1 MKAYNKSI
9 MEYDDVIL
17 AVDYAEERGE
27 KRGWERGW
35 KEGEERGEKR
45 GREIGE
51 EIGRINFIQTC
62 YKNGMSIEQ
71 IVRFIGIA
79 EEQVYA
85 ILSK

>member
-1 MKAYNKSI
+1 MEAYNKSI

-27 KRGWERGW
+27 KRGREIGM
-35 KEGEERGEKR
+35 KEGEKRGEKR
-45 GREIGE
+45 GE
-51 EIGRINFIQTC
+51 EIGRINLIQTF

-71 IVRFIGIA
+71 IVRFTGIS